1 MGSVTQVLVV
11 DLAARGARVE
21 QVELHDTLGLGGK
34 VLGIQLLERY
44 LDPQVA
50 PLAPE
55 NILVFT
61 PSSIAAFGM
70 SGSNRFG
77 AFTKSPLTGIWLE
90 SYCGGGFAR
99 VFGETGWGAVV
110 VSGAAQ
116 APVHIHVTTEGAEIR
131 SAAGLWGQDTFVTE
145 ARLLADLDKRSA
157 VLSIGVGGENLV
169 KVASVMHEQAH
180 TLGRGGM
187 GAVFGSKMIKALSVT
202 SQGPLKPKVSE
213 QFMTTRR
220 EVARLATEAPV
231 SVNYRRFGTPM
242 MVSIVNEAGA
252 FPTDFFTRGVVEH
265 RGTLEAETWPS
276 WAKVE
281 TEGCPPCPIR
291 CRKRLTL
298 LEGPDAGRRIHG
310 PEYETIY
317 AFGGSCMVKHARDVA
332 RLNERC
338 NLLGLD
344 TISTANLMGLAVK
357 GGELG
362 LLENVPASGD
372 VEAFDELLGQ
382 VACRST
388 SIGDALAE
396 GLDSAAQRFGMSG
409 WNITSKGLDPAGY
422 EPRRLKSM
430 ALSYALS
437 ARGACH
443 LRATFYKA
451 EFGGLLEGLD
461 DEAYVET
468 YVDWEDRMLLLDSLT
483 MCRFYRDF
491 MGWDSLVSAATELNG
506 SPVTRRQLEILSND
520 ATRRIRR
527 FNLACGI
534 TPDEDTVAERFF
546 LEPTDKSSSTR

>member
-1 MGSVTQVLVV
+1 
-11 DLAARGARVE
+11 
-21 QVELHDTLGLGGK
+21 
-34 VLGIQLLERY
+34 
-44 LDPQVA
+44 
-50 PLAPE
+50 
-55 NILVFT
+55 
-61 PSSIAAFGM
+61 
-70 SGSNRFG
+70 
-77 AFTKSPLTGIWLE
+77 
-90 SYCGGGFAR
+90 
-99 VFGETGWGAVV
+99 
-110 VSGAAQ
+110 
-116 APVHIHVTTEGAEIR
+116 
-131 SAAGLWGQDTFVTE
+131 
-145 ARLLADLDKRSA
+145 
-157 VLSIGVGGENLV
+157 
-169 KVASVMHEQAH
+169 MHEQAH

-298 LEGPDAGRRIHG
+298 LEGPDAGRQIHG

-332 RLNERC
+332 RLNETC

-344 TISTANLMGLAVK
+344 TISTANLIGLAVK

-362 LLENVPASGD
+362 LLGNVPASGD

-388 SIGDALAE
+388 SIGDALAV

-468 YVDWEDRMLLLDSLT
+468 YVDQPCSHQHSANAPQLT
-483 MCRFYRDF
+483 
-491 MGWDSLVSAATELNG
+491 
-506 SPVTRRQLEILSND
+506 IL
-520 ATRRIRR
+520 
-527 FNLACGI
+527 
-534 TPDEDTVAERFF
+534 
-546 LEPTDKSSSTR
+546 